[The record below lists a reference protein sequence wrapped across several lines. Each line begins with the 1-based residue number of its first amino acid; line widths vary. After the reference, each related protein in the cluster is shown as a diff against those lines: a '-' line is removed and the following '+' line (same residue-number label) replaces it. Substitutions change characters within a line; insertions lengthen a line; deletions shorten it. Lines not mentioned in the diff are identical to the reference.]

1 MALYS
6 DKKSGKDSISKL
18 LIVLENYTREVT
30 LGELYSGIEMI
41 FTKVDSTKLTN
52 MIANRP
58 GTPLELITKMTKIIN
73 RINLKSARTIFNSLR
88 TSLKIKL
95 PVDLTSR
102 IDGIIINN
110 MTSTMDQYAYDLSAI
125 R

>member
-1 MALYS
+1 
-6 DKKSGKDSISKL
+6 
-18 LIVLENYTREVT
+18 
-30 LGELYSGIEMI
+30 
-41 FTKVDSTKLTN
+41 

-58 GTPLELITKMTKIIN
+58 GTPLELVTKMTKVIN

-102 IDGIIINN
+102 IDSIIINN

>member
-41 FTKVDSTKLTN
+41 FTKVDATKLTN

-58 GTPLELITKMTKIIN
+58 GTPLELITKMTKVIN
-73 RINLKSARTIFNSLR
+73 RIDLKSARTIFNSLR

>member
-58 GTPLELITKMTKIIN
+58 GTPLELITKMTKVIN
-73 RINLKSARTIFNSLR
+73 RIDLKSARTIFNSLR

-95 PVDLTSR
+95 PVDLTSP

-110 MTSTMDQYAYDLSAI
+110 MTSTMDKYAKSAI

>member
-1 MALYS
+1 
-6 DKKSGKDSISKL
+6 
-18 LIVLENYTREVT
+18 
-30 LGELYSGIEMI
+30 
-41 FTKVDSTKLTN
+41 

-58 GTPLELITKMTKIIN
+58 GTPLELVTKMTKVIN

>member
-1 MALYS
+1 
-6 DKKSGKDSISKL
+6 
-18 LIVLENYTREVT
+18 
-30 LGELYSGIEMI
+30 MI

-58 GTPLELITKMTKIIN
+58 GTPLELITKMTKVIN
-73 RINLKSARTIFNSLR
+73 RIDLKSARTIFNSLR

-110 MTSTMDQYAYDLSAI
+110 MTSTMDKYAYDMSAI